1 MKVEGLDQLTRD
13 MQENIDNWAREIN
26 GNLEKLLGVL
36 QNVSG
41 VVDNNLDTAN
51 SAIWKE
57 VASFQVD
64 GLSQSDINSIIPTLG
79 KGDIQLSNGNIL
91 SPLPNSTLDNYTK
104 LASMMKAPHG
114 NAVLQPDTS
123 WDTNLAKQITNNTS
137 NNSTT
142 YIDSLITV
150 NGNLD
155 SNTKNEVIDAM
166 RKLYPE
172 ISSYVKTDIKKD
184 ARMAGRKS

>member
-1 MKVEGLDQLTRD
+1 
-13 MQENIDNWAREIN
+13 
-26 GNLEKLLGVL
+26 
-36 QNVSG
+36 
-41 VVDNNLDTAN
+41 
-51 SAIWKE
+51 
-57 VASFQVD
+57 
-64 GLSQSDINSIIPTLG
+64 
-79 KGDIQLSNGNIL
+79 
-91 SPLPNSTLDNYTK
+91 
-104 LASMMKAPHG
+104 MKAPHG